1 VSVKQGKLIPLRRL
15 AGDAAEMSDEALLA
29 ACAVGERAALGALF
43 DRHHQA
49 VFRFLGR
56 LIAAERHALD
66 DLVQNTFLEVW
77 RSASRFASKGAAR
90 SWILGVGANVAR
102 HHVRG
107 EARRRAAMQ
116 QIPAESAGGSG
127 AGAARRPDD
136 AAADRELV
144 ARLDVAL
151 AALPHDLAVAFVL
164 CDLEDI
170 PGVEAARALGVR
182 EGTMWRR
189 LHDARK
195 RLRAAIGEGR

>member
-1 VSVKQGKLIPLRRL
+1 VKQGKLIPLRRL
-15 AGDAAEMSDEALLA
+15 AGDTAEMSDEALLA

-43 DRHHQA
+43 DRHHQG

-77 RSASRFASKGAAR
+77 RSAGRFASRGAAR
-90 SWILGVGANVAR
+90 SWILGVAANVAR

-107 EARRRAAMQ
+107 EARRRAVLERL
-116 QIPAESAGGSG
+116 PDVGSPG
-127 AGAARRPDD
+127 RRPDD

-144 ARLDVAL
+144 ARLDAAL

-164 CDLEDI
+164 CDLEDV

-195 RLRAAIGEGR
+195 RLRAAMGEAP

>member
-77 RSASRFASKGAAR
+77 RSAGRFASKGAAR
-90 SWILGVGANVAR
+90 SWILGVSANVAR

-116 QIPAESAGGSG
+116 QIPTDSDAVSGG
-127 AGAARRPDD
+127 RRPDD

-144 ARLDVAL
+144 ARLDAAVAG
-151 AALPHDLAVAFVL
+151 LPHDLAVAFVL
-164 CDLEDI
+164 CDLEDV

>member
-1 VSVKQGKLIPLRRL
+1 MKQGKLIPLRRL

-43 DRHHQA
+43 DRHHQG

-77 RSASRFASKGAAR
+77 RSAGRFASKGAAR
-90 SWILGVGANVAR
+90 SWILGVAANVAR

-116 QIPAESAGGSG
+116 QIPSESGAAGG
-127 AGAARRPDD
+127 RRPDD

-144 ARLDVAL
+144 ERLDVAL